1 MFEDLLLGK
10 INKINLKKIKNF
22 FSQNLIQKV
31 KVSAVQ
37 GKEDS
42 N

>member
-10 INKINLKKIKNF
+10 INKINLKKIKHF